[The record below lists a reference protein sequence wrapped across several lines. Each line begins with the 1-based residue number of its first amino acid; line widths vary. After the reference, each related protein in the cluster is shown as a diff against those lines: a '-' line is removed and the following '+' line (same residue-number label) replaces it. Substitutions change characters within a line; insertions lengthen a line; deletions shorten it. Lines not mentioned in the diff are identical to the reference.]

1 MRLPG
6 NGTVGVGRGQPRRMT
21 MTQNAGDMT
30 VYKVSGLTVQ
40 SNIPLP
46 ELPQVD
52 DREDLCVFQLLP
64 GQSSLP
70 AALQWFHQWVLSD
83 GTVWLALAK
92 YRSGYLLRFPDLADF
107 LVSADGKQIR
117 CYPNPDSPVETIRH
131 LFLDQ
136 VIPLLLS
143 QWGKLVL
150 HASAVATPEG
160 AIAFAGMTGMGKS
173 TLTASF
179 AEQGFALLTDDCLL
193 LEEKG
198 GALFAT
204 PSYPGLRLWD
214 DVTSVLFARA
224 PAVSQMAHYTDKKR
238 LGVNNGWLRF
248 CPDAVALLR
257 IYILPP
263 PEEVSRE
270 NAIQISPLPPREA
283 FSELIRYAFR
293 LDITDRNRLREEF
306 ESLSRVVALPLFY
319 RLAFPRD
326 LLFLSAVREAILE
339 NLSER

>member
-1 MRLPG
+1 MD
-6 NGTVGVGRGQPRRMT
+6 QPRST
-21 MTQNAGDMT
+21 TVTQNICDMT
-30 VYKVSGLTVQ
+30 FYKVSGLTVE

-46 ELPQVD
+46 ELPHAD
-52 DREDLCVFQLLP
+52 GRESLCDFQLLP
-64 GQSSLP
+64 AQGSRP
-70 AALQWFHQWVLSD
+70 APYQWFQHWILPD
-83 GTVWLALAK
+83 GKVWLSFAK
-92 YRSGYLLRFPDLADF
+92 YRSGYLLRFPAMADF
-107 LVSADGKQIR
+107 LLSADGKQIR
-117 CYPNPDSPVETIRH
+117 CYPDPDTPLETIRH

-150 HASAVATPEG
+150 HASAVAAPEG
-160 AIAFAGMTGMGKS
+160 AIAFIGMTGMGKS

-179 AEQGFALLTDDCLL
+179 AEQGFPLLTDDCLL
-193 LEEKG
+193 LEERG
-198 GALFAT
+198 GELFAT

-214 DVTSVLFARA
+214 DVTSVLFAHA
-224 PAVSQMAHYTDKKR
+224 PSAFQVAHYTDKKR

-257 IYILPP
+257 IYILLP
-263 PEEVSRE
+263 PEEVSGAK
-270 NAIQISPLPPREA
+270 AIRIAPLPPREA

-293 LDITDRNRLREEF
+293 LDITDRKRLREEF
-306 ESLSRVVALPLFY
+306 ESLSRMVALPLFY

-326 LLFLSAVREAILE
+326 LSLLSAVREAILE